1 MGLVQ
6 MSLTKCWTTD
16 PIYNFP
22 FPRIIMFRNRF
33 ELLLANLH
41 FENNEHIKPNNRL
54 GKILPLVYIIINSSQ
69 KVFSPGPDIAV
80 D

>member
-6 MSLTKCWTTD
+6 MPLTKCWTTD

-22 FPRIIMFRNRF
+22 FPRIIMSRNRF

-41 FENNEHIKPNNRL
+41 FENNEDIESNNRL
-54 GKILPLVYIIINSSQ
+54 LPLVYILINSSQ
-69 KVFSPGPDIAV
+69 KVFSPGPDITV